1 MDAHKLAQKLL
12 KLPVSSVALPSEYA
26 VREVMLGAYRL
37 LKALCDCFKVT
48 QLALIPQIP
57 KIIGHIELKLVP
69 VQRLKP
75 DQTSGL
81 ASCRSRYCRSRPC
94 CACSG
99 LQSIGFRVS
108 LSCYRSDLVL

>member
-81 ASCRSRYCRSRPC
+81 GSVLPLTVLPLEAVLRLLWTAEYRLPC
-94 CACSG
+94 
-99 LQSIGFRVS
+99 II
-108 LSCYRSDLVL
+108 VLLPF